1 MIEFS
6 LQPFLPELLDYPD
19 KNDRHMAGICAP
31 SETMNQANRVYDDV
45 FQLLPSENNPT
56 PLVRIRKL
64 NPSPEFKLY
73 AKLEWYNPFGSVKD
87 RPAWAM
93 IRRLEAE
100 GKAGHGR
107 NLVEPT
113 SGNTG
118 LSLASMASARGY
130 KLRAI
135 VPGRIP
141 KEKKVLLKIAGAD
154 LEVLNDDVCPAP
166 GLGDGSIN
174 RAKSHAKASPE
185 EYVMPNQY
193 ENEDNVRAHMETT
206 GPEIWRQTEG
216 KITHFFA
223 ALGTCGTVTGT
234 GRFLKSKNPDIK
246 IIAVMPTEGHDVPG
260 LRNISQLHVSKLFD
274 SSVVDELLEIDY
286 KLAYRRALDLS
297 RQEGL
302 LAGPSSGL
310 IFEGAREVVSKTS
323 SGLGVMMF
331 CDNIFKYLSS
341 MTRHHPELDVEG
353 FGFFPTV

>member
-1 MIEFS
+1 
-6 LQPFLPELLDYPD
+6 
-19 KNDRHMAGICAP
+19 
-31 SETMNQANRVYDDV
+31 MNQDNRVYDDV
-45 FQLLPSENNPT
+45 FELLPSENNPT

-64 NPSPEFKLY
+64 NPSPDFKLY

-100 GKAGHGR
+100 GKAGKGR

-118 LSLASMASARGY
+118 LSLAALASVRGY
-130 KLRAI
+130 KLRAV

-141 KEKKVLLKIAGAD
+141 KEKKVLMKIAGAD
-154 LEVLNDDVCPAP
+154 LEVLNDDVCPVP
-166 GLGDGSIN
+166 GLGEGSIN

-185 EYVMPNQY
+185 EFVMPNQY
-193 ENEDNVRAHMETT
+193 QNDDKVRAHMDTT

-216 KITHFFA
+216 KITHFFG
-223 ALGTCGTVTGT
+223 ALGTCGTITGT
-234 GRFLKSKNPDIK
+234 GRFLKSKNPEIK
-246 IIAVMPTEGHDVPG
+246 VIAVMPTEGHDVPG
-260 LRNISQLHVSKLFD
+260 LRNISQLHVTKLFD

-286 KLAYRRALDLS
+286 ELAYTRALDLS

-310 IFEGAREVVSKTS
+310 ILEGALEIASKTR
-323 SGLGVMMF
+323 SGLGVMIF
-331 CDNIFKYLSS
+331 PDNIFKYLSS
-341 MTRHHPELDVEG
+341 MTRHHPALDAEG

>member
-1 MIEFS
+1 
-6 LQPFLPELLDYPD
+6 
-19 KNDRHMAGICAP
+19 
-31 SETMNQANRVYDDV
+31 MNHTNRVYDDV
-45 FQLLPSENNPT
+45 FELLPSENNPT

-216 KITHFFA
+216 KITHFFG

-286 KLAYRRALDLS
+286 KLAYQRALDLS

-310 IFEGAREVVSKTS
+310 IFEGAREVVSRTRG
-323 SGLGVMMF
+323 GLGVMMF
-331 CDNIFKYLSS
+331 CDNIYKYLSN